1 MQFTI
6 SNVTALLATIGAA
19 NAFSYT
25 NQKAFKKSP
34 PIPEPINIIELPLPF
49 VVSNNIEGSCTLE
62 INLHSTK
69 YMCDNVSGSAQ
80 VVYGNTSSRNS
91 IAVTYF
97 SYTNNGVNV
106 LNGFENVS
114 SSLINST
121 LSHLDRCSNLTSIG
135 ETYITR
141 LTSAGRFHLEID
153 LMANNFQ
160 VNGTLM
166 TTVDGVAYY
175 QPLNDA

>member
-1 MQFTI
+1 
-6 SNVTALLATIGAA
+6 
-19 NAFSYT
+19 
-25 NQKAFKKSP
+25 
-34 PIPEPINIIELPLPF
+34 
-49 VVSNNIEGSCTLE
+49 
-62 INLHSTK
+62 
-69 YMCDNVSGSAQ
+69 MCDNVSGSAQ